1 MTKKEQQRAEQLR
14 QTLAPYVEE
23 LRELMKVHNAAAVR
37 YCQGL
42 NLWKLWQ
49 FGNTCENRNNYP
61 TERIAQVEKLKETNP
76 KAWAEKVK
84 HAEHMKNRRGE
95 RSSLAAW
102 NVKKYFEYFA
112 EVVAHYFPDWRE
124 FTDRRGLE
132 HIAEGLDF
140 QNGTEWQRVAV
151 RFSWDGAW
159 WIVHA
164 YTGNG
169 WGEYSADYYQHNTT
183 TQPATVPELPTR
195 PQVVAFET
203 YRGTVARLDI
213 IKKKAEALK
222 NESEKI
228 AAAAGLLGFV
238 NILSGLKFGK

>member
-1 MTKKEQQRAEQLR
+1 MTNKEQKRAEELR

-23 LRELMKVHNAAAVR
+23 LRELMKAHNAAAVR

-49 FGNTCENRNNYP
+49 FGDNCENRRNYP
-61 TERIAQVEKLKETNP
+61 AERIAQVEKLRETNP

-84 HAEHMKNRRGE
+84 HAETIKNRRAD

-102 NVKKYFEYFA
+102 NVKKYFYYLA
-112 EVVAHYFPDWRE
+112 EVVAHYFPDWHE
-124 FTDRRGLE
+124 FTERRGLQ
-132 HIAEGLDF
+132 HIAERLNF
-140 QNGTEWQRVAV
+140 TNGTEWQRVAV

-159 WIVHA
+159 WVVHT

-183 TQPATVPELPTR
+183 SEPAQAPELPKR
-195 PQVVAFET
+195 PQVVSFDT
-203 YRGTVARLDI
+203 YRGAVMRLDI
-213 IKKKAEALK
+213 IKQKAERLK
-222 NESEKI
+222 SEADKI
-228 AAAAGLLGFV
+228 AAAAGLDGFV
-238 NILSGLKFGK
+238 PVISSINWGR